1 MCLEAPLV
9 KLRVNISL
17 HIMSSSTKAI
27 VFILLPLL
35 MTYVVTGDDDADAVA
50 VAPPAPTAGGSF
62 PFVVKTLK
70 KLCARLNYCNH
81 EHCRDVCAYVGYRSH
96 RATCEIDEGQHFC
109 CCG

>member
-9 KLRVNISL
+9 KLRVNILL

-35 MTYVVTGDDDADAVA
+35 MIYVVTGDADAD
-50 VAPPAPTAGGSF
+50 APPAPTAGGSF

-70 KLCARLNYCNH
+70 KPCARLNYCNH
-81 EHCRDVCAYVGYRSH
+81 EDCRDVCAYVGYRSH
-96 RATCEIDEGQHFC
+96 RATCEIDKGQHFC